1 MQVARTLESPFTLHP
16 SSVSSRIRRGGA
28 HAASVDLSDVSPIVG
43 GVRRLVGLLVALAF
57 AAGAAVLTWPSAFG
71 IERTFP
77 LAQIISFRAPLAA
90 AFVAAALLM
99 LLFALIRPIR
109 ALAFVLAI
117 VFGLAGG
124 ANVSLLAQRGL
135 GSEDLPAKTAS
146 SLRIMTWNTAGSATS
161 AESIAQFAVGMQA
174 DVVTLP
180 ETTIETGAEVAE
192 LMRDMGQPMW
202 AHHAEYGE
210 YGITGWDATSTTVL
224 IKPELGEYSV
234 IQSSL
239 DGSSNTSTVPSAVAM
254 PVSGDGPII
263 VAAHAVAPREEYMT
277 QWRSDLQWLADQCAT
292 DNVILAGDFNATLD
306 HMTGMGVDGGTL
318 GRCHDAASESGNG
331 GVGTWPTNAP
341 TLLGAP
347 IDHVMATPD
356 WTVSASVVMRTLDGS
371 GSDHRPI
378 VVQLE
383 RTGG

>member
-1 MQVARTLESPFTLHP
+1 
-16 SSVSSRIRRGGA
+16 
-28 HAASVDLSDVSPIVG
+28 
-43 GVRRLVGLLVALAF
+43 
-57 AAGAAVLTWPSAFG
+57 
-71 IERTFP
+71 
-77 LAQIISFRAPLAA
+77 
-90 AFVAAALLM
+90 
-99 LLFALIRPIR
+99 
-109 ALAFVLAI
+109 
-117 VFGLAGG
+117 
-124 ANVSLLAQRGL
+124 
-135 GSEDLPAKTAS
+135 
-146 SLRIMTWNTAGSATS
+146 MTWNTAGSATS
-161 AESIAQFAVGMQA
+161 AETIAQFAVGMQA

-180 ETTIETGAEVAE
+180 ETTIDTGARVAE

-224 IKPELGEYSV
+224 IRPELGDYSV

-254 PVSGDGPII
+254 PTSGDGPII
-263 VAAHAVAPREEYMT
+263 VAAHAVAPREEYMSS
-277 QWRSDLQWLADQCAT
+277 WRSDLQWLADQCAS

-306 HMTGMGVDGGTL
+306 HMTGMGIDGGTL

-331 GVGTWPTNAP
+331 SVGTWPTDAP
-341 TLLGAP
+341 ALLGAP

-356 WTVSASVVMRTLDGS
+356 WTVSGSVVMRTLDGS

-383 RTGG
+383 RTAG